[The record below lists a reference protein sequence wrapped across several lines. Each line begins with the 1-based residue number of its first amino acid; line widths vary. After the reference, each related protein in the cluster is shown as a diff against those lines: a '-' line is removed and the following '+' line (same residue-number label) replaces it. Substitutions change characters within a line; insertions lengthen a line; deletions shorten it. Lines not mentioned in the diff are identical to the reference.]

1 GDRAFAP
8 WMRAG
13 LVILDIADVTDPR
26 LVGSLSVSP
35 PLGSSIATH
44 SAIPLPDRDLVII
57 NSEALG
63 ERGED
68 PLNYAGLVDVSDEAD
83 PVLISLFP
91 VPEVPDG
98 YPFATFCEKGGR
110 FGPHN
115 PQQPQGQPG

>member
-44 SAIPLPDRDLVII
+44 SAIPLPDRGLGII
-57 NSEALG
+57 NSEALREG
-63 ERGED
+63 CED
-68 PLNYAGLVDVSDEAD
+68 PLNYAGRGDVSAEAG
-83 PVLISLFP
+83 PVLISLLP
-91 VPEVPDG
+91 VPEVPED

-115 PQQPQGQPG
+115 